1 MVNGLGTLLPMTLR
15 VYSSALIVI
24 VSLAIAGCRQG
35 DGPMPTAE
43 GEVQNRLVDISRDL
57 MSVSRGDT
65 QARQDL
71 ADDLR
76 VFVDRQEAVP
86 AANELARRTSD
97 VVDGKALN
105 EQNAERLAH
114 HLWTAAAA
122 REMSQR
128 QVESLQND
136 LHAFLVSVGVPEDN
150 ALNVASQAGEV
161 QKLVTTRER
170 RWYEFF

>member
-1 MVNGLGTLLPMTLR
+1 MVGGLGTLLAMTLR
-15 VYSSALIVI
+15 VLLSPLIVI
-24 VSLAIAGCRQG
+24 VSLAIAGCRQA
-35 DGPMPTAE
+35 DGPMPTTE
-43 GEVQNRLVDISRDL
+43 GEVPNRLVDISRDL
-57 MSVSRGDT
+57 MSASRGDT

-71 ADDLR
+71 AADLR
-76 VFVDRQEAVP
+76 VFVSKQEAVP
-86 AANELARRTSD
+86 AANELARRTSE

-105 EQNAERLAH
+105 DQNAERLAH

-136 LHAFLVSVGVPEDN
+136 LHALLVSMGVPEDN

-161 QKLVTTRER
+161 QRLVTTRER
-170 RWYEFF
+170 RWYEFY

>member
-1 MVNGLGTLLPMTLR
+1 MTLR

-24 VSLAIAGCRQG
+24 ASLAIAGCRQA
-35 DGPMPTAE
+35 DGPMPSPE
-43 GEVQNRLVDISRDL
+43 GEVPNRLVDISRDL

-71 ADDLR
+71 AEDLR
-76 VFVDRQEAVP
+76 VFVGRQEAVP
-86 AANELARRTSD
+86 AADELARRTSE
-97 VVDGKALN
+97 VVDGKTLN
-105 EQNAERLAH
+105 DQNAERLAH

-136 LHAFLVSVGVPEDN
+136 LHALLVSVGVPEDN

-161 QKLVTTRER
+161 QKLVTTRGR

>member
-1 MVNGLGTLLPMTLR
+1 MVNGLGTLLPMTFR
-15 VYSSALIVI
+15 IFPSALILV
-24 VSLAIAGCRQG
+24 VSLGAAGCRQA
-35 DGPMPTAE
+35 DGPMPVPE
-43 GEVQNRLVDISRDL
+43 GEVPNRLVDISRDL

-65 QARQDL
+65 QARKDL

-76 VFVDRQEAVP
+76 VFVSRKEAVP
-86 AANELARRTSD
+86 AADELARRTSA
-97 VVDGKALN
+97 VVDGRTLDD
-105 EQNAERLAH
+105 QNAERLAH

-136 LHAFLVSVGVPEDN
+136 LHALLVSFGVPEDN
-150 ALNVASQAGEV
+150 AVNVASQAGEV
-161 QKLVTTRER
+161 QKLVTSRER

>member
-1 MVNGLGTLLPMTLR
+1 MGNGLGTLLRMTLR
-15 VYSSALIVI
+15 VLPSALLVI
-24 VSLAIAGCRQG
+24 VSLSIAGCRQA
-35 DGPMPTAE
+35 DGPMPAPE
-43 GEVQNRLVDISRDL
+43 GEVPNRLVDISRDL

-65 QARQDL
+65 QARDDL

-76 VFVDRQEAVP
+76 VFVSRKEAIP
-86 AANELARRTSD
+86 ATDELARRTAA
-97 VVDGKALN
+97 VVDGKTLN
-105 EQNAERLAH
+105 DQNAEQLAH

-136 LHAFLVSVGVPEDN
+136 VHALLVSIGVPEDN
-150 ALNVASQAGEV
+150 AVNVASQAGEV
-161 QKLVTTRER
+161 QKVVTTRER

>member
-1 MVNGLGTLLPMTLR
+1 MVRGLGTLLPMTVR
-15 VYSSALIVI
+15 VFPSALIVV
-24 VSLAIAGCRQG
+24 VSLGIAGCRQA
-35 DGPMPTAE
+35 DGPMPAAE
-43 GEVQNRLVDISRDL
+43 GEVPNRLVDISRDL
-57 MSVSRGDT
+57 MSVSRGDA
-65 QARQDL
+65 QARKDL

-76 VFVDRQEAVP
+76 VFVETPVAVP
-86 AANELARRTSD
+86 AADELARRMSD
-97 VVDGKALN
+97 VVEGKTLN
-105 EQNAERLAH
+105 DQNAERLAH

-136 LHAFLVSVGVPEDN
+136 LHALLVSVGVPEDN

>member
-1 MVNGLGTLLPMTLR
+1 MTLR
-15 VYSSALIVI
+15 VLPSVLIVI
-24 VSLAIAGCRQG
+24 VSLGFAGCRQT

-43 GEVQNRLVDISRDL
+43 GEVPNRLVDISRDL

-76 VFVDRQEAVP
+76 VFVTNREAVP
-86 AANELARRTSD
+86 AADELARRTSD
-97 VVDGKALN
+97 VVAGKTLDD
-105 EQNAERLAH
+105 QNAERLAH

-122 REMSQR
+122 RDISQR

-136 LHAFLVSVGVPEDN
+136 LHALLVSMGVPEDN

-161 QKLVTTRER
+161 QRLVTTRER
-170 RWYEFF
+170 RWYEFY

>member
-1 MVNGLGTLLPMTLR
+1 LAMTLR
-15 VYSSALIVI
+15 DFPSALIII
-24 VSLAIAGCRQG
+24 VSLGMAGCRQA
-35 DGPMPTAE
+35 DGPMPAPE
-43 GEVQNRLVDISRDL
+43 GEVPNRLVDISRDL

-65 QARQDL
+65 QARKDL

-76 VFVDRQEAVP
+76 VFVERQEALP
-86 AANELARRTSD
+86 AADELARRTSD
-97 VVDGKALN
+97 VVEGKTLDD
-105 EQNAERLAH
+105 QNAERLAH

-136 LHAFLVSVGVPEDN
+136 IHALLISVGVPEDN